1 MRSMQTNIPTPVPAA
16 VIDEAD
22 HNAIEHL
29 QHSEIYRDYQKAFE
43 ATTGLPLALRVA
55 GSFQSPMHGS
65 KQANPF
71 CSLMARTNK
80 TCSSCLQLQQKV
92 EQEAIFGAKTLKCFT
107 GLSETA
113 VPIRVGSKV
122 LGYLQ
127 TGQVLLQAPTPARFR
142 SISRQLT
149 ELGSSTNLPQLKA
162 AYLKTRVLS
171 ARQYDSVV
179 SLLSIFAQ
187 HLAALSNQVLVQQA
201 TAEAPIITRARAYI
215 AEHQSEVLT
224 LRGVAQAVHISA
236 FYFCKLFKQATSL
249 TLTEYLA
256 RTRVESVKQMLLNP
270 HMRVSE
276 AAYAAG
282 FQSLSQFNR
291 VFRRIVGE
299 APTVY
304 RDRLH
309 ASLASI
315 SSSVGRAA

>member
-1 MRSMQTNIPTPVPAA
+1 MQMNIPTPVPAA
-16 VIDEAD
+16 TTDESV
-22 HNAIEHL
+22 HNPIEHL
-29 QHSEIYRDYQKAFE
+29 QRSVIYRDYQKAFE
-43 ATTGLPLALRVA
+43 ATTGLPLALRAA

-71 CSLMARTNK
+71 CALMATSNE
-80 TCSSCLQLQQKV
+80 TCASCLRLQQKV
-92 EQEAIFGAKTLKCFT
+92 EQEAIFGARTLKCST
-107 GLSETA
+107 GLSESA
-113 VPIRVGSKV
+113 VPIRIGANV

-142 SISRQLT
+142 GITRELIAMGSKIDLT
-149 ELGSSTNLPQLKA
+149 QLKS
-162 AYLKTRVLS
+162 AYFKTRVLTV
-171 ARQYDSVV
+171 RQYESVV

-201 TAEAPIITRARAYI
+201 TAESPIITRARAYI
-215 AEHQSEVLT
+215 IEHQSEDLT
-224 LRGVAQAVHISA
+224 LHGVAEAVHISA
-236 FYFCKLFKQATSL
+236 FYFCKLFKQATGL

-256 RTRVESVKQMLLNP
+256 RVRVESVKQMLLNP

-291 VFRRIVGE
+291 VFRRIEGE
-299 APTVY
+299 SPTIY

-309 ASLASI
+309 TSLSVMSH
-315 SSSVGRAA
+315 SSKKAA